1 MYLEQIFRSSSF
13 VFIFKSLHKIY
24 ASIKSLAGS
33 DLAAKTFIANNCS
46 GIGLRIFKLEYTL
59 KVSLSSFNT
68 DFKGSFISS
77 FIHLS
82 GRLKVNF
89 VSFRMLFRILSFV
102 LLKTQSISLTIHP
115 YPLIYPLAL

>member
-1 MYLEQIFRSSSF
+1 MYLEQIFRSSFF

-33 DLAAKTFIANNCS
+33 GLAAKSFIANNCS

-59 KVSLSSFNT
+59 KVSLSSLNT
-68 DFKGSFISS
+68 DLRGSFMSS

-89 VSFRMLFRILSFV
+89 VSSRMLVSIFSLA
-102 LLKTQSISLTIHP
+102 LLKTQSISLVAG
-115 YPLIYPLAL
+115 LLS

>member
-1 MYLEQIFRSSSF
+1 MYLEQIFKSSSF
-13 VFIFKSLHKIY
+13 V
-24 ASIKSLAGS
+24 SILKSLAGS
-33 DLAAKTFIANNCS
+33 DLEAKTFIANNCS

-68 DFKGSFISS
+68 DLRGSFMSS

-89 VSFRMLFRILSFV
+89 VSFRMLLSIFSFV
-102 LLKTQSISLTIHP
+102 LLKTQAIFLVAGRLS
-115 YPLIYPLAL
+115 

>member
-24 ASIKSLAGS
+24 VSIKSLAGL
-33 DLAAKTFIANNCS
+33 DLAAKIFIANNCS

-68 DFKGSFISS
+68 EVSGTFISS

-89 VSFRMLFRILSFV
+89 VSSKILLSIFSFV
-102 LLKTQSISLTIHP
+102 LLKTQAISLVACQK
-115 YPLIYPLAL
+115 Y